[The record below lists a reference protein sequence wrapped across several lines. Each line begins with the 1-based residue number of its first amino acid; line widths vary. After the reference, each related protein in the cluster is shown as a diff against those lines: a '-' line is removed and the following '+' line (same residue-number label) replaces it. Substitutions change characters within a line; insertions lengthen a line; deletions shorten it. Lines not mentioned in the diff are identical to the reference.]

1 MNRKST
7 LVPVVVVSGILL
19 ILHQD
24 YWLWTNKNLVFGFI
38 PMGLF
43 WHLGVSLAAVASW
56 AFVTHYYWPFE
67 KDEVASNL
75 YPDSSRPKHDSQLS
89 EEEDLR

>member
-1 MNRKST
+1 
-7 LVPVVVVSGILL
+7 
-19 ILHQD
+19 
-24 YWLWTNKNLVFGFI
+24 
-38 PMGLF
+38 MGLF